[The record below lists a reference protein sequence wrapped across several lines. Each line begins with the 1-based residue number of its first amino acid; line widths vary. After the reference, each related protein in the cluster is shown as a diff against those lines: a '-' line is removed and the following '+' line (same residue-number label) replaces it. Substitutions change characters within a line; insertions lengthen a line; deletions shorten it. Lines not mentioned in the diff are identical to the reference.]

1 MHLNYHFLKYLC
13 PQLEKAFLG
22 KKIVACF
29 SQNKDELIIE
39 TEDTEESRF
48 MRAHFLPPQI
58 YLSFPE
64 NFQRAKRN
72 SANLFHELLG
82 DVIVG
87 CQVLNFERAF
97 IFNLSS
103 GKVLLFKLHANRS
116 NVLIYEQ
123 GKELPLRLF
132 RNSIS
137 EDRDLDWNSLNKN
150 YDLNKETFDSLEG
163 NASKFLPTLGA
174 IPRNWLKERD
184 FIEAEIETKWNLMQE
199 LLDMLDTP
207 LFSLVEKNGEIHLSL
222 LPEDNPVKSFSHPI
236 QALNELFYLALVR
249 GNFEKDK
256 NTLLKK
262 YQEQLKRTNSYI
274 QKSSQKL
281 DELRNSPPP
290 SQLADVIMANLHV
303 FKDGILEAELMDFYS
318 GETILVKLKPNQ
330 KPQDHAASLYRKS
343 KNRKLEWEQLEKTI
357 AAKINQASILETKIE
372 ELDAIDDFKAL
383 KNYKKSHGEDKVL
396 QKDAVILPFKTF
408 EFDGFQIWVGK
419 SAQAN
424 DDMLRGYTKKD
435 DIWLHAR
442 MVPGSHVLIKTS
454 GLKSIPMAVLETAAA
469 LAAFYSKNKNESLAP
484 VIHTEAKY
492 VRKVKG
498 SAPGSVM
505 VEKEKVLMVVP
516 KGPEEIFGKGNL

>member
-1 MHLNYHFLKYLC
+1 MHLNYHFLQYLC
-13 PQLEKAFLG
+13 PELEKAFQG
-22 KKIVACF
+22 KTITACF

-39 TEDTEESRF
+39 TEDAEESRF
-48 MRAHFLPPQI
+48 IRAHFLPPQI

-72 SANLFHELLG
+72 SINLFKEIIG
-82 DVIVG
+82 DKIVG
-87 CQVLNFERAF
+87 CRVLNFERAF
-97 IFNLSS
+97 YFSLSS
-103 GKVLLFKLHANRS
+103 GKLLLFKLHANRS
-116 NVLIYEQ
+116 NVLLFEQ
-123 GKELPLRLF
+123 DGIAPIKLF
-132 RNSIS
+132 RNGIT
-137 EDRDLDWNSLNKN
+137 EDRELDWNTLNKS
-150 YDLNKETFDSLEG
+150 YDLTMESFEKLEG
-163 NASKFLPTLGA
+163 NASQFLPTLGA
-174 IPRNWLKERD
+174 IPRNWLKERG
-184 FIEAEIETKWNLMQE
+184 FIEADLDAKWELMQE

-222 LPEDNPVKSFSHPI
+222 LPEENPVKSFSNPI
-236 QALNELFYLALVR
+236 QAVNELFYMALVR

-274 QKSSQKL
+274 EKSTLKL
-281 DELRNSPPP
+281 EELRNSPPP

-303 FKDGILEAELMDFYS
+303 FQDGRLEAELMDFYS
-318 GETILVKLKPNQ
+318 GEPILVKLKPNQ

-343 KNRKLEWEQLEKTI
+343 KNRKLEWDQLDKTI
-357 AAKINQASILETKIE
+357 AAKINQAAVIESKLE
-372 ELDAIDDFKAL
+372 ELNEIDDFRAL
-383 KNYKKSHGEDKVL
+383 KNYKKSHGEDKAL

-408 EFDGFQIWVGK
+408 EFEGFPIWVGK

-442 MVPGSHVLIKTS
+442 MVAGSHVLIKTS
-454 GLKSIPMAVLETAAA
+454 GLKSIPMAVLETAAS

-498 SAPGSVM
+498 SPAGSVM
-505 VEKEKVLMVVP
+505 VEKEKVLMVTP
-516 KGPEEIFGKGNL
+516 KGPEEIFGKGD

>member
-13 PQLEKAFLG
+13 PELEKAFLG
-22 KKIVACF
+22 KKIIACF
-29 SQNKDELIIE
+29 SQNKDELILE
-39 TEDTEESRF
+39 TEDKHESRF
-48 MRAHFLPPQI
+48 IRAHFLPPQI

-72 SANLFHELLG
+72 SIDLFKELIG
-82 DVIVG
+82 EEIAG
-87 CQVLNFERAF
+87 CEVLSFERAF
-97 IFNLSS
+97 RFKFSS
-103 GKVLLFKLHANRS
+103 GKTLLFKLHANRS
-116 NVLIYEQ
+116 NVLLYEQ
-123 GKELPLRLF
+123 AGRTPAKLF
-132 RNSIS
+132 RNGIA
-137 EDRDLDWNSLNKN
+137 EDRDLDWNLLGKT
-150 YDLNKETFDSLEG
+150 YVLDWERFEELEG

-174 IPRNWLKERD
+174 VPRNWLKERGYPD
-184 FIEAEIETKWNLMQE
+184 AGLQTKWELMQE

-222 LPEDNPVKSFSHPI
+222 LPEENPLKSFSHPI
-236 QALNELFYLALVR
+236 QAVNEMFYLALVR

-256 NTLLKK
+256 NALLKK
-262 YQEQLKRTNSYI
+262 YQEQLKRINSYI
-274 QKSSQKL
+274 QKSSEKL
-281 DELRNSPPP
+281 EELRNSPPP

-303 FKDGILEAELMDFYS
+303 FQAGNTMAELVDFYT
-318 GETILVKLKPNQ
+318 GKTIQVKLKPNQ

-357 AAKINQASILETKIE
+357 AAKVDQSLALTSKIE
-372 ELDAIDDFKAL
+372 ELTAIGDFREL
-383 KNYKKSHGEDKVL
+383 KNYKKSHSEDKAL
-396 QKDAVILPFKTF
+396 QKEAVTLPFKTF
-408 EFDGFQIWVGK
+408 EFEGFPIWVGK
-419 SAQAN
+419 SAAAN

-454 GLKSIPMAVLETAAA
+454 GLKNIPASVLETAAA

-498 SAPGSVM
+498 SPAGSVM
-505 VEKEKVLMVVP
+505 VEKEKVLMVIP
-516 KGPEEIFGKGNL
+516 KGPEEIFGKGD

>member
-1 MHLNYHFLKYLC
+1 MHLNYHFLQYLC
-13 PQLEKAFLG
+13 PELKKAFLG
-22 KKIVACF
+22 KKIIACF
-29 SQNKDELIIE
+29 SQNKDELILE
-39 TEDTEESRF
+39 TEDIEESRF
-48 MRAHFLPPQI
+48 IRAHFLPPQI

-72 SANLFHELLG
+72 SINLFKELIG
-82 DVIVG
+82 DEIIG
-87 CQVLNFERAF
+87 CEVLSFERAF
-97 IFNLSS
+97 YFNLSS
-103 GKVLLFKLHANRS
+103 GKILLFKLHANRS
-116 NVLIYEQ
+116 NVLLYEED
-123 GKELPLRLF
+123 GTNPIKFF
-132 RNSIS
+132 RNGIS
-137 EDRDLDWNSLNKN
+137 EDRDLDWNSLNKS
-150 YDLNKETFDSLEG
+150 YTLNWESFEELEG

-174 IPRNWLKERD
+174 IPRNWLKERGYPETD
-184 FIEAEIETKWNLMQE
+184 LKTKWELIQE
-199 LLDMLDTP
+199 LLDMLETP
-207 LFSLVEKNGEIHLSL
+207 HFSLVEKNGEIHLSL
-222 LPEDNPVKSFSHPI
+222 LPEENPVKSFSNPI
-236 QALNELFYLALVR
+236 QAINELFYLALVR

-281 DELRNSPPP
+281 EELRNSPPP

-303 FKDGILEAELMDFYS
+303 FQDGRLEAELMDFYS
-318 GETILVKLKPNQ
+318 GENIQVTLKPSQ

-343 KNRKLEWEQLEKTI
+343 KNRKLEWDQLDKTI
-357 AAKINQASILETKIE
+357 ASKITQAESLESKIE
-372 ELDAIDDFKAL
+372 ELTAVEDFRAL
-383 KNYKKSHGEDKVL
+383 KTYKKSYGEDKVL

-408 EFDGFQIWVGK
+408 EFEGFPIWVGK

-454 GLKSIPMAVLETAAA
+454 GLKSIPASVLETAAS

-498 SAPGSVM
+498 SPAGSVM
-505 VEKEKVLMVVP
+505 VEKEKVLMVTP
-516 KGPEEIFGKGNL
+516 KGPEEIFGKGD

>member
-13 PQLEKAFLG
+13 PELEKAFSG
-22 KKIVACF
+22 KKISACF

-39 TEDTEESRF
+39 TEDENESRYI
-48 MRAHFLPPQI
+48 RAHFLPPQI

-72 SANLFHELLG
+72 SIDLFKELVG
-82 DVIVG
+82 ETIVG

-97 IFNLSS
+97 YLKLSS
-103 GKVLLFKLHANRS
+103 GKILLFKLHANRS
-116 NVLIYEQ
+116 NVLLYEE
-123 GKELPLRLF
+123 GGTAPVKMF
-132 RNSIS
+132 RNGIA
-137 EDRDLDWNSLNKN
+137 EDRDLDWNSLNKS
-150 YDLNKETFDSLEG
+150 YDLSYESFESQEG

-174 IPRNWLKERD
+174 IPRNWLKERGYPD
-184 FIEAEIETKWNLMQE
+184 AEISAKWELMQE

-222 LPEDNPVKSFSHPI
+222 LPEENPVKRFSNPI
-236 QALNELFYLALVR
+236 QAINELFYLALVR

-274 QKSSQKL
+274 LKSTQKL
-281 DELRNSPPP
+281 EELRNSPSP
-290 SQLADVIMANLHV
+290 SQLADVIMANLHE
-303 FKDGILEAELMDFYS
+303 FQGGKLEAELMDFYT
-318 GETILVKLKPNQ
+318 GEPVSVKLKPNQ

-357 AAKINQASILETKIE
+357 EAKIKQAAELESNLE
-372 ELDAIDDFKAL
+372 ELNVLDDFRAL

-396 QKDAVILPFKTF
+396 QKDAVVLPFKTF
-408 EFDGFQIWVGK
+408 EFEGFPIWVGK

-454 GLKSIPMAVLETAAA
+454 GLKSIPMTVLETAAS

-498 SAPGSVM
+498 SPAGSVM
-505 VEKEKVLMVVP
+505 VEKEKVMMVTP
-516 KGPEEIFGKGNL
+516 KGPEEIFGKGD

>member
-13 PQLEKAFLG
+13 PELEKAFLG
-22 KKIVACF
+22 KKIVTCF

-39 TEDTEESRF
+39 TEDAVESRF

-58 YLSFPE
+58 YLSFPG

-72 SANLFHELLG
+72 SINLFHELLG
-82 DVIVG
+82 DVITG

-103 GKVLLFKLHANRS
+103 GKILLFKLHANRS
-116 NVLIYEQ
+116 NVLLYEQ
-123 GKELPLRLF
+123 DGTQPLRLF

-137 EDRDLDWNSLNKN
+137 EDRDLDWKSLNKSS
-150 YDLNKETFDSLEG
+150 DLSKETFDSLEG

-174 IPRNWLKERD
+174 IPRNWLKERG
-184 FIEAEIETKWNLMQE
+184 FIDADLDNKWDLMQE

-222 LPEDNPVKSFSHPI
+222 LPEDTPVKSFSNPI
-236 QALNELFYLALVR
+236 LAVNELFYLALVR
-249 GNFEKDK
+249 RNFEKDK
-256 NTLLKK
+256 NALLKK

-274 QKSSQKL
+274 EKSSIKL

-290 SQLADVIMANLHV
+290 SQLADVIMANLHA
-303 FKDGILEAELMDFYS
+303 FQDGKLEAELMDFYT
-318 GETILVKLKPNQ
+318 GENILVKLKPNQ
-330 KPQDHAASLYRKS
+330 KPQDLAASLYRKS
-343 KNRKLEWEQLEKTI
+343 KNRKLEWGQLEKTI
-357 AAKINQASILETKIE
+357 AAKITQAITFESKIKDLNE
-372 ELDAIDDFKAL
+372 IEDFRTL
-383 KNYKKSHGEDKVL
+383 KGFKKSHGEDKVL
-396 QKDAVILPFKTF
+396 QKDSVVLPFKTF
-408 EFDGFQIWVGK
+408 EFEGFPIWVGK
-419 SAQAN
+419 SSSAN

-454 GLKSIPMAVLETAAA
+454 GLKSIPMAVLETAAS

-492 VRKVKG
+492 VRKIKG
-498 SAPGSVM
+498 SPAGSVM

-516 KGPEEIFGKGNL
+516 KGPEEIFGKGD

>member
-13 PQLEKAFLG
+13 PELEKAFAG
-22 KKIVACF
+22 KKIISCF

-39 TEDTEESRF
+39 TGDGEESRF
-48 MRAHFLPPQI
+48 IRAHFLPPQI

-72 SANLFHELLG
+72 SVDLFKELTG
-82 DVIVG
+82 EEIIRCEVWG
-87 CQVLNFERAF
+87 FERAF
-97 IFNLSS
+97 NFRLVS
-103 GKVLLFKLHANRS
+103 GKILLFKLHANRS
-116 NVLIYEQ
+116 NVLLYGQ
-123 GKELPLRLF
+123 DGNSPLKIF
-132 RNSIS
+132 RNSIA
-137 EDRDLDWNSLNKN
+137 EDRELDLNSLNKD
-150 YDLNKETFDSLEG
+150 YDLGKKCFEKLDG

-174 IPRNWLKERD
+174 IPRNWLKEKGYP
-184 FIEAEIETKWNLMQE
+184 EADLQTKWELMQE
-199 LLDMLDTP
+199 LLDILETP
-207 LFSLVEKNGEIHLSL
+207 LFSLVERSGEIHLSL
-222 LPEDNPVKSFSHPI
+222 LPEDNPVKQFSNPI
-236 QALNELFYLALVR
+236 HAVNELFYLALVR

-262 YQEQLKRTNSYI
+262 YQEQLKRTTSYI
-274 QKSSQKL
+274 QKSAQKL
-281 DELRNSPPP
+281 EELRNSPPL
-290 SQLADVIMANLHV
+290 SQVADVIMANLHE
-303 FKDGILEAELMDFYS
+303 FQGGKLEAELLNFYT
-318 GETILVKLKPNQ
+318 GEIVQIKLKPNQ

-357 AAKINQASILETKIE
+357 AVKINQAAALESKIE
-372 ELDAIDDFKAL
+372 ELNSIDDFRAL
-383 KNYKKSHGEDKVL
+383 KNYKKSHGEDRAL

-408 EFDGFQIWVGK
+408 EFEGFPIWVGK

-424 DDMLRGYTKKD
+424 DEMLRGYTKKD

-454 GLKSIPMAVLETAAA
+454 GLKSIPMTVLETAAS

-498 SAPGSVM
+498 SPAGSVM

-516 KGPEEIFGKGNL
+516 HGPEEIFGKAD